1 MDISNKLNISQGL
14 RHELGL
20 KLTPEMR
27 LRLDVLQAT
36 HLELVDILN
45 KELSENPLLDDFI
58 DEDEETEIK
67 GEALDKD
74 ETEDVEEEP
83 AVKSEIPGIKDA
95 AAEEEEFAIKEE
107 AGDKKEET
115 EDLKMTENDP
125 HMDEY
130 DSGEYENVFENDNY
144 DIKSPSP
151 DYNPEMGKFDEYK
164 YNSITREEKKELS
177 SELIKQL
184 NAAGLS
190 DELYLSVNTL
200 ISYLDEKGF
209 LETPLQE
216 IAAQTSIPLE
226 SLAKGLEIL
235 HSLEPGGAG
244 ARDTRESLLIQL
256 QLKGLKDSLAYKIV
270 EKGFEQLTRQNH
282 AKLALSL
289 KVKEEDIKNA
299 EETIKELNPFPG
311 SIFTEGLNEYVV
323 PDIIVTE
330 EEGKYKIHVPSNF
343 PVMKVNWKLIKEY
356 KLKKETKDFIKAYEA
371 RVKEIMRALE
381 ERNKTIENMI
391 KKIIT
396 FQEGYLHSEDAGLK
410 PLTYKEIALESG
422 VSESTVS
429 RVVSKKY
436 IQLPSGVFPL
446 KKFFTTGI
454 ETSNGGGMMSN
465 SVIRSKIKDI
475 IDAEDIKHP
484 VNDTDLEKMLKTQGI
499 PVARR
504 TVTKYREQL
513 GILPANLRKK

>member
-1 MDISNKLNISQGL
+1 MDFSNKLNISQGL
-14 RHELGL
+14 KHELGL

-36 HLELVDILN
+36 HLELADILN
-45 KELSENPLLDDFI
+45 QELAENPLLDDFI
-58 DEDEETEIK
+58 DEDEETQIK
-67 GEALDKD
+67 GETMEKD
-74 ETEDVEEEP
+74 ETEDSEEDS
-83 AVKSEIPGIKDA
+83 AVKTESPGTKDN
-95 AAEEEEFAIKEE
+95 AAEEEDFAVKEQVLE
-107 AGDKKEET
+107 KKEET

-125 HMDEY
+125 HLDEF

-144 DIKSPSP
+144 DIKSPAP

-164 YNSITREEKKELS
+164 YNSMTREEKNDLS
-177 SELIKQL
+177 TELIKQL

-190 DELYLSVNTL
+190 DDLYLSVSTL
-200 ISYLDEKGF
+200 ISCLDEKGF
-209 LETPLQE
+209 LDTPLSE
-216 IAAQTSIPLE
+216 IASQTSITE
-226 SLAKGLEIL
+226 ENLAKGLEVL
-235 HSLEPGGAG
+235 HSFEPGGAG
-244 ARDTRESLLIQL
+244 ARDTKESLLIQL
-256 QLKGLKDSLAYKIV
+256 QLKGLKDSLAYQII
-270 EKGFEQLTRQNH
+270 EKGFEFLTRQNYS
-282 AKLALSL
+282 KLAQML

-311 SIFTEGLNEYVV
+311 SIFTEGVNEYVV

-330 EEGKYKIHVPSNF
+330 EDGKYKIHVPSNF
-343 PVMKVNWKLIKEY
+343 PVMKVNWKLINEY
-356 KLKKETKDFIKAYEA
+356 KAKKETKDFIKAYEA
-371 RVKEIMRALE
+371 RVREIMRALE
-381 ERNKTIENMI
+381 ERNKTIENLI

-396 FQEGYLHSEDAGLK
+396 YQEGYLHSEDAGLK
-410 PLTYKEIALESG
+410 PLTYKEIAQETG

-446 KKFFTTGI
+446 KKFFTAGI
-454 ETSNGGGMMSN
+454 ETSNGGGLMSN

-475 IDAEDIKHP
+475 IDAEDSKHP
-484 VNDTDLEKMLKTQGI
+484 INDTDLEKTLKTQGI